1 MTSTIPLSPR
11 AVSGFGG
18 AAVTPHHLATVAA
31 LVVLERGGN
40 AVDAAVAANAV
51 QGVVAPETCGIG
63 GDLFA
68 LVSVPD
74 GGDPLA
80 LNSSGRAGSGVD
92 PETLRR
98 EGLTEIPQHHPAAVT
113 VPGCVDG
120 WFALQG
126 RLGNLDLA
134 STLQPAIRLAR
145 GGFPASTELAAAFGH
160 RLDELTAEPG
170 AADMYPG
177 GRAPQS
183 GEHIVRPGLAATL
196 QRIADEGREA
206 FYGGPVGDA
215 IVAALDRTI
224 TPQDLARDQAEWVDP
239 ISVDVFGRTCW
250 TVPPNAQGY
259 VALLAMAIL
268 EEVGL
273 GEVDDPAA
281 WHAAIEASRLAV
293 SDRHDVLADP
303 EAMTSD
309 PADLV
314 SDRRIAELAAR
325 FDPASR
331 GSFHSTTRASGGTA
345 FLCVVDATGMGV
357 SLIQSNYAG
366 IGSGISVAEG
376 GFLLHDRGR
385 GFVLSPG
392 HPNELAPGRRP
403 LHTLSPT
410 LWTSEGRLESVLG
423 TRGGHIQ
430 PQLVAQLGTAVFGHG
445 LSPAEAMAFPRWSF
459 DPGVDDGPIEI
470 EPGVPAAVVAGLG
483 ERGHSVE
490 QASGPHWG
498 WGPMSVITVDESG
511 LRRGAADPRV
521 DTTSAEAW

>member
-1 MTSTIPLSPR
+1 MTSTIPLFPR

-18 AAVTPHHLATVAA
+18 TAVTPHHLATVAA
-31 LVVLERGGN
+31 LVILERGGN

-92 PETLRR
+92 SGTLRR

-126 RLGNLDLA
+126 RFGNLDLA
-134 STLQPAIRLAR
+134 STLQPSIRLAR
-145 GGFPASTELAAAFGH
+145 GGFPASTELAGAFGH
-160 RLDELTAEPG
+160 RLDELRAEPG
-170 AADMYPG
+170 AADLYPG
-177 GRAPQS
+177 GQAPQP
-183 GEHIVRPGLAATL
+183 GDHIARPRLAATL

-206 FYGGPVGDA
+206 FYQGRIGDA
-215 IVAALDRTI
+215 VVAVLDGAM
-224 TPQDLARDQAEWVDP
+224 TPEDLARNQAEWVDP
-239 ISVDVFGRTCW
+239 ISVGVFGRTCW
-250 TVPPNAQGY
+250 TVPPNSQGY

-268 EEVGL
+268 QEVGL
-273 GEVDDPAA
+273 GEADEPAT
-281 WHAAIEASRLAV
+281 WHAAIEASRLAT
-293 SDRHDVLADP
+293 SDRDDLLADP
-303 EAMTSD
+303 DVMTSD
-309 PADLV
+309 PGDLV
-314 SDRRIAELAAR
+314 SDGRIAELAAR
-325 FDPASR
+325 FDPTSR
-331 GSFHSTTRASGGTA
+331 GSFPSTARATGGTA
-345 FLCVVDATGMGV
+345 YLCVVDSTGMGV
-357 SLIQSNYAG
+357 SLIQSNYYG
-366 IGSGISVAEG
+366 IGSGISVEEG
-376 GFLLHDRGR
+376 GFILHDRGR

-410 LWTSEGRLESVLG
+410 VWTSEEGLEGVLG

-430 PQLVAQLGTAVFGHG
+430 PQLVAQLATAVFAHD
-445 LSPAEAMAFPRWSF
+445 LSPAEAMAHPRWSF
-459 DPGVDDGPIEI
+459 EPGVDDGPVEI
-470 EPGVPAAVVAGLG
+470 EPGVPDAVVAGLS
-483 ERGHSVE
+483 EKGHRVE
-490 QASGPHWG
+490 QKARPQGG
-498 WGPMSVITVDESG
+498 WGPMSVITVDPSG

-521 DTTSAEAW
+521 DTASAEAW